1 MQATTQTKKANTA
14 DHTSRAGIH
23 AHSTPDP
30 DIPTVT
36 DPDTPTPVPP
46 AVPVPDDVPA
56 PTHAPVTEPGEPHQP
71 VRT

>member
-1 MQATTQTKKANTA
+1 MQ
-14 DHTSRAGIH
+14 TSLAPSTFQQDPHAGIR

-36 DPDTPTPVPP
+36 DPDSPTPVPP

-56 PTHAPVTEPGEPHQP
+56 PAHAPVTEPGEPHQP

>member
-1 MQATTQTKKANTA
+1 MGKAHSANQ
-14 DHTSRAGIH
+14 TSRARIH

-30 DIPTVT
+30 TIPTVT
-36 DPDTPTPVPP
+36 DPDSPTPVPP
-46 AVPVPDDVPA
+46 TVPVPDDVPA